1 MINTLCDLKSYT
13 LPCITEKNIVLLIG
27 SNVWSFFSERKA
39 RNAQYFQLF
48 QAGIVIVIIIIIIII
63 INVDPRRIKTY
74 KLKTLQYKLLW
85 FGTI

>member
-27 SNVWSFFSERKA
+27 SNVWSFFSERKE

-48 QAGIVIVIIIIIIII
+48 QAGIVIVIIIII